1 MLNVD
6 GHGGGSLN
14 VDIGVHGGESLGVGG
29 VDGVGVGAFSS
40 SRWEE
45 GPSLTHLSARPLMT
59 RLTWISIPSSQYSSF
74 FVCKSAASIYRK
86 EKVKEDC
93 LIS

>member
-14 VDIGVHGGESLGVGG
+14 VDIGVHGGESLGVG
-29 VDGVGVGAFSS
+29 GVGVGAFSS

-74 FVCKSAASIYRK
+74 LCAKVRPLFTERK
-86 EKVKEDC
+86 R
-93 LIS
+93 

>member
-29 VDGVGVGAFSS
+29 VGAFSS

-45 GPSLTHLSARPLMT
+45 GPSLPHLSARPLMT